1 MPEAHETPN
10 STNSTPTGTIVST
23 YIPTQKEEQEVA
35 DLELRSDEVQEILS
49 YIPHWIIR
57 WGITIVFFTFMVLLA
72 VSWFMKYPDII
83 NTSIM
88 VTTQTPPQRILA
100 RSAGALKLLV
110 KDGQNVKAQDRV
122 GYIQN
127 PTIYADYQTLEQQ
140 ITQFQKILSNRNR
153 NTKDLLAFDKLISKQ
168 NLKLGELQT
177 PYESFTK
184 TFRELLLFYELSKPE
199 NQIQNLQSQITQY
212 KKLNQNLLSQQQ
224 ILGKE
229 FKIFNNQYKADST
242 LAQEK
247 LMARLEFDKTKASLL
262 QQRRAMKNGEA
273 SIINNRIRINEL
285 QNNIGELNLTF
296 REQERTYLLATNNAF
311 QTLRS
316 QVNIWVQRYIL
327 TTPVEGKVS
336 FLSYWSDNQ
345 FVKPEQTVMAVI
357 PQNKNLIGKI
367 NMPVTGSGKVKVG
380 QAVNIRFAN
389 YPADEFGMV
398 EGKVERISLIA
409 QASSDPEKGSMYT
422 INVSLPNGLKTSYKK
437 DLEFKAE
444 MQGQADIITK
454 DLRLIERIFNQFAK
468 LFDKF

>member
-1 MPEAHETPN
+1 MPEAQETSN
-10 STNSTPTGTIVST
+10 NTHSTPKGTIVST
-23 YIPTQKEEQEVA
+23 HTPTQKEEEIP

-83 NTSIM
+83 QSSIM
-88 VTTQTPPQRILA
+88 VTTKTPPQRILA
-100 RSAGALKLLV
+100 RSSGALKLMV
-110 KDGQNVKAQDRV
+110 KDGQNVKPQEV
-122 GYIQN
+122 LGYIQN
-127 PTIYADYQTLEQQ
+127 PTVFEDYQVLKKQ
-140 ITQFQKILSNRNR
+140 ITRFQKILNNRQR
-153 NTKDLLAFDKLISKQ
+153 STQDLLAFDKVISQQ
-168 NLKLGELQT
+168 NLKLGELQGA
-177 PYESFTK
+177 YESFAK

-199 NQIQNLQSQITQY
+199 NQIQNLQSQIVQY
-212 KKLNQNLLSQQQ
+212 KKLNQNLLSQQR

-242 LAQEK
+242 LAEEK

-262 QQRRAMKNGEA
+262 QQRRALKNGEA

-285 QNNIGELNLTF
+285 QNNIGELTLTF

-316 QVNIWVQRYIL
+316 QVNIWLQRYML

-367 NMPVTGSGKVKVG
+367 NMPVNGSGKVKVG
-380 QAVNIRFAN
+380 QVVNIRFAN

-398 EGKVERISLIA
+398 EGKIERISLIA
-409 QASSDPEKGSMYT
+409 QASADPQKGSMYT